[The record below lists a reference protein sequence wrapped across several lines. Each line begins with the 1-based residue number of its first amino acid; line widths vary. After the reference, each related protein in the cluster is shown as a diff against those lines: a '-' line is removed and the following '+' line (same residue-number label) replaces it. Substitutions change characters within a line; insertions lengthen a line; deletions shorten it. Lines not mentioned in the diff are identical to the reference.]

1 MTTTQITNKGL
12 RTRNQILETAMQL
25 FREKGYDGTTMRDI
39 AARMDIAVGNAYHY
53 FRSKDELV
61 VAFYERLN
69 NEQAERVYAALLQHQ
84 SLKDRLIAAIRC
96 KLGVVAD
103 HRDLCISLF
112 AIAVKP
118 NSVVNPF
125 GDSTKGARAKSQSI
139 FRRAVEGSTT
149 RVPDDLKDVL
159 PVLLWLYYMA
169 VLLYWMHDTSPLQ
182 HKTNELIELSAQIIA
197 LLISVSSL
205 PPLAPIRR
213 SLIELILRLQSQS

>member
-1 MTTTQITNKGL
+1 MTTEQITNKGM
-12 RTRNQILETAMQL
+12 RTRNQILETAMLL

-69 NEQAERVYAALLQHQ
+69 NEQAELAYSALLQHK
-84 SLKDRLIAAIRC
+84 SLKERLIAAVRC

-112 AIAVKP
+112 AMAVKP

-125 GDSTKGARAKSQSI
+125 GDSTRGARAKSQSI
-139 FRRAVEGSTT
+139 FRQAVEGSATS
-149 RVPDDLKDVL
+149 VPDDLKDIL
-159 PVLLWLYYMA
+159 PMLLWLYYMA
-169 VLLYWMHDTSPLQ
+169 VLLYWLHDTSPLQ

-197 LLISVSSL
+197 LLVSVSSL

-213 SLIELILRLQSQS
+213 SLIELTVRLQAQS